1 MSRILKKEM
10 NLRYEERVAV
20 DLLPCGADTW
30 NALEPIRPTVLQTLR
45 LTCNSIHLTR
55 ISPLDFSLLYYSN
68 DIF

>member
-45 LTCNSIHLTR
+45 LNSIHLTR